1 VVQFLNMQQI
11 NSNSCD
17 DLELWEAMLRG
28 DKNAFA
34 KLYDRYFKLLY
45 NYGRKIGQDGSHV
58 EDSIHDLFVDLWRY
72 RSNLTATTSV
82 RFYLYRSLRRR
93 LIKKNNNVLWFSQDI
108 HLFEE
113 ALRLSSPSSENEII
127 ESESSDYRVNKLK
140 KLLNDLSP
148 RQYEALVL
156 YFYDE
161 FTYQEIASLLQLN
174 EQSARNLVQRG
185 LLQLRQYAKHI
196 VSFSLLLL
204 CSN

>member
-1 VVQFLNMQQI
+1 MQQI
-11 NSNSCD
+11 NNNSSED
-17 DLELWEAMLRG
+17 FELWEAMLRG
-28 DKNAFA
+28 DRNAFA
-34 KLYDRYFKLLY
+34 KLYERYFKLLY
-45 NYGRKIGQDGSHV
+45 NYGRKIGQDSSHV

-72 RSNLTATTSV
+72 KSNLATTTSV

-93 LIKKNNNVLWFSQDI
+93 LIKKDNNVLWFSQDI
-108 HLFEE
+108 HLLEE
-113 ALRLSSPSSENEII
+113 VLHLTSPSSENEII

-156 YFYDE
+156 FFYDE
-161 FTYQEIASLLQLN
+161 FTYPEIASLLQLN

-196 VSFSLLLL
+196 VSFYLLLF
-204 CSN
+204 CN

>member
-1 VVQFLNMQQI
+1 MQQI
-11 NSNSCD
+11 NNNSSE

-28 DKNAFA
+28 DRNAFA
-34 KLYDRYFKLLY
+34 TLYERYFKLLY
-45 NYGRKIGQDGSHV
+45 NYGRKISQDGSHV

-72 RSNLTATTSV
+72 KSNLSTTTSV

-93 LIKKNNNVLWFSQDI
+93 LIKKNNNVLWLSHDI
-108 HLFEE
+108 HLLEE
-113 ALRLSSPSSENEII
+113 VLQLSSPSSENQII
-127 ESESSDYRVNKLK
+127 ESESADYRVNQLK

-156 YFYDE
+156 FFYDE
-161 FTYQEIASLLQLN
+161 FTYPEIASMLQLN

-196 VSFSLLLL
+196 ISFFLLLP
-204 CSN
+204 CSF